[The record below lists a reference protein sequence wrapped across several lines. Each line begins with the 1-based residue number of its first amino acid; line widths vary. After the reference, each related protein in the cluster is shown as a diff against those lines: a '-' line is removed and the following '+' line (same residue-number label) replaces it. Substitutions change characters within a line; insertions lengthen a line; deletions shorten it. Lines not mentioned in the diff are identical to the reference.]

1 MNIGDLLCVLF
12 LGFGMVDGYH
22 KGFVKKGLSLL
33 ASIATLFI
41 VYISYPYVAQFIEG
55 ILPDLL
61 PIEKLA
67 GPESELYMILVLTGL
82 EGEAEHDVQFFV
94 ARVLAFVVTYIVV
107 RLAFQIAI
115 MFLQVLV
122 KVPVLSFT
130 NRLFGAGIGVVQQ
143 LLLVWIFLLLLPVFS
158 LTPIGDTLYETVQQ
172 GVLLGYL
179 YQHNLLLLMG
189 VLLLAKI

>member
-1 MNIGDLLCVLF
+1 MNIGDLLCILF

-61 PIEKLA
+61 PIERLA

-82 EGEAEHDVQFFV
+82 EGEAEHYVQFFV

-107 RLAFQIAI
+107 RLAFQIAM

-158 LTPIGDTLYETVQQ
+158 LTPIGNTLYETVQQ
-172 GVLLGYL
+172 GALLGYL

-189 VLLLAKI
+189 ILLLAKI

>member
-1 MNIGDLLCVLF
+1 MNIGDLLCILF

-82 EGEAEHDVQFFV
+82 EGEAEHYVQFFV

-158 LTPIGDTLYETVQQ
+158 LTPIGDTLYGTVQQ

>member
-12 LGFGMVDGYH
+12 LGLGMVDGYH

-82 EGEAEHDVQFFV
+82 EGEAEHYVQFFV

-122 KVPVLSFT
+122 KVPVLSFA

>member
-82 EGEAEHDVQFFV
+82 EGEAEHYVQFFV

-122 KVPVLSFT
+122 KVPVLSFA

-158 LTPIGDTLYETVQQ
+158 LTPIGDTLYGTVQQ
-172 GVLLGYL
+172 GVLLDRKS
-179 YQHNLLLLMG
+179 
-189 VLLLAKI
+189 VV

>member
-41 VYISYPYVAQFIEG
+41 VYIYYPYVAQFIEG

-82 EGEAEHDVQFFV
+82 EGEAEHYVQFFV

>member
-41 VYISYPYVAQFIEG
+41 VYISYPY
-55 ILPDLL
+55 
-61 PIEKLA
+61 
-67 GPESELYMILVLTGL
+67 
-82 EGEAEHDVQFFV
+82 V

>member
-22 KGFVKKGLSLL
+22 KGFVKKGLLLL

-82 EGEAEHDVQFFV
+82 EGEAEHYVQFFV

>member
-67 GPESELYMILVLTGL
+67 GLESELYMILVLTGL
-82 EGEAEHDVQFFV
+82 EGEAEHYVQFFV

>member
-1 MNIGDLLCVLF
+1 MNIGDLLCILF

-33 ASIATLFI
+33 ASIATLLI
-41 VYISYPYVAQFIEG
+41 VYISCPYVAQFIEG

-61 PIEKLA
+61 PLEQLA
-67 GPESELYMILVLTGL
+67 GPDSELYMILVLAGL
-82 EGEAEHDVQFFV
+82 EGEAEHYVRLFA
-94 ARVLAFVVTYIVV
+94 ARVLAFVVTYIVI
-107 RLAFQIAI
+107 RLAFRIVM
-115 MFLQVLV
+115 MFLQMLV
-122 KVPVLSFT
+122 KVPVLGFT

-158 LTPIGDTLYETVQQ
+158 FTPVWNSLYETVQQ

-179 YQHNLLLLMG
+179 YDHNLLLLIG
-189 VLLLAKI
+189 ILFLVKL

>member
-1 MNIGDLLCVLF
+1 MNIGDLLCILF

-33 ASIATLFI
+33 ASIATLLI
-41 VYISYPYVAQFIEG
+41 VYISCPYVAQFIEG

-61 PIEKLA
+61 PLEQLA
-67 GPESELYMILVLTGL
+67 GADSELYMILVLAGL
-82 EGEAEHDVQFFV
+82 EGEAEHYVRLFA
-94 ARVLAFVVTYIVV
+94 ARVLAFVVTYIVI
-107 RLAFQIAI
+107 RLAFRIAM
-115 MFLQVLV
+115 MFLQMLV
-122 KVPVLSFT
+122 KIPVLGFT

-158 LTPIGDTLYETVQQ
+158 FTPVWNSLYETVQQ

-179 YQHNLLLLMG
+179 YDHNLLLLIG
-189 VLLLAKI
+189 ILFLVKP

>member
-1 MNIGDLLCVLF
+1 MNIGDLLCVLL

-82 EGEAEHDVQFFV
+82 EGEAEHYVQFFV